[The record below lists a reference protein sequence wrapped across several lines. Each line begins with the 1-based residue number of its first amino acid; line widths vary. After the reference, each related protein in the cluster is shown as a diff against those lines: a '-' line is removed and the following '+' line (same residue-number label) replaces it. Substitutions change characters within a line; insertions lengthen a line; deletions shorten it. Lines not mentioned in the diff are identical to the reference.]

1 MVTLGRV
8 NWRGD
13 MEELQVL
20 VGVQGKEAVRVG
32 TRVVWVVKG
41 RSERTLKLSERQ
53 N

>member
-1 MVTLGRV
+1 MVIPGRM

-13 MEELQVL
+13 MEELEVL
-20 VGVQGKEAVRVG
+20 VGVQGKEATRVG

-41 RSERTLKLSERQ
+41 RSERILKLSERQ